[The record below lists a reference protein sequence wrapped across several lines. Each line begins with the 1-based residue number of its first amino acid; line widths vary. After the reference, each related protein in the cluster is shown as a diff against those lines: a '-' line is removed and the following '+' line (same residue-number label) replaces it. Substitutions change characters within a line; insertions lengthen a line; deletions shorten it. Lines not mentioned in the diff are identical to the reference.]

1 MAIDTGLAITCAD
14 LQATG
19 GIKRILIRAWTDTDI
34 VAYGTT
40 PATHTITSILSAT
53 GVDADWGVYEFKNET
68 PALTI
73 SATKE
78 MGSTAFECGLSFF
91 LPKLEYLKFNLIES
105 ITNSCL
111 MVIAVDT
118 NDNAFVL
125 GASEK
130 YENEA
135 TGKQSRSQTFAQLAT
150 VEGGTGAAYS
160 DESGITISLMARQF
174 EMPRQYVVPAP
185 SSTTGI
191 IVAADGLTATTD

>member
-19 GIKRILIRAWTDTDI
+19 GIKRILIRAWTDDD
-34 VAYGTT
+34 VVLYGTT
-40 PATHTITSILSAT
+40 PATHTITSIKDLAA
-53 GVDADWGVYEFKNET
+53 DAAWGVYEFKNET

-91 LPKLEYLKFNLIES
+91 LPKLEYLKFNIIES

-125 GASEK
+125 GVSEK
-130 YENEA
+130 YEN
-135 TGKQSRSQTFAQLAT
+135 QSNPSRNQTYAQLAT
-150 VEGGTGAAYS
+150 VEGGTGAAYA

-174 EMPRQYVVPAP
+174 EMPRQYVP
-185 SSTTGI
+185 SATGI
-191 IVAADGLTATTD
+191 TVAADGLTATTD

>member
-40 PATHTITSILSAT
+40 PATHTITSILSDTAT
-53 GVDADWGVYEFKNET
+53 DATWGVYEFKNET

-130 YENEA
+130 YENESNP
-135 TGKQSRSQTFAQLAT
+135 SRNQTYAQLAT

-174 EMPRQYVVPAP
+174 EMPRQYVVTAPAV
-185 SSTTGI
+185 GI
-191 IVAADGLTATTD
+191 TVASDGLTATTD

>member
-19 GIKRILIRAWTDTDI
+19 GIKRILIRAWADGDDVDYST
-34 VAYGTT
+34 VAGQ
-40 PATHTITSILSAT
+40 HTITKIVDTGAAT
-53 GVDADWGVYEFKNET
+53 ATWGVYEFKNET

-91 LPKLEYLKFNLIES
+91 LPKLEYLKFNIIES

-111 MVIAVDT
+111 MVIAVDN

-130 YENEA
+130 YEN
-135 TGKQSRSQTFAQLAT
+135 QSKSSRNQTFAQLAT

-174 EMPRQYVVPAP
+174 EMPRQYVP
-185 SSTTGI
+185 SATGI
-191 IVAADGLTATTD
+191 TVAADGLTATTD

>member
-40 PATHTITSILSAT
+40 PATHTITSILSDTAT
-53 GVDADWGVYEFKNET
+53 DATWGVYEFKNET

-125 GASEK
+125 GVSEK
-130 YENEA
+130 YENESSS
-135 TGKQSRSQTFAQLAT
+135 SRNQTYAQLAT

-174 EMPRQYVVPAP
+174 EMPRQYVVASPLLGIVVAP
-185 SSTTGI
+185 
-191 IVAADGLTATTD
+191 DGLTATTD

>member
-40 PATHTITSILSAT
+40 PATHTITSILSDTAT
-53 GVDADWGVYEFKNET
+53 DATWGVYEFKNET

-91 LPKLEYLKFNLIES
+91 LPKLEYLKFNIIES

-125 GASEK
+125 GVSEK
-130 YENEA
+130 YEN
-135 TGKQSRSQTFAQLAT
+135 QSNPSRNQTFAQLAT

-174 EMPRQYVVPAP
+174 EMPRQYVP
-185 SSTTGI
+185 SATGI
-191 IVAADGLTATTD
+191 TVAADGLTATTD

>member
-1 MAIDTGLAITCAD
+1 MAIDTGLAIVCDD

-19 GIKRILIRAWTDTDI
+19 GIKRILIRAWADGDTI
-34 VAYGTT
+34 VYG
-40 PATHTITSILSAT
+40 AAGQHTITSIQDT
-53 GVDADWGVYEFKNET
+53 GAVNADWGVYEFKNET

-73 SATKE
+73 TATKE

-91 LPKLEYLKFNLIES
+91 LPKLEQLKFNLIES

-125 GASEK
+125 GVSEK
-130 YENEA
+130 YQNEA
-135 TGKQSRSQTFAQLAT
+135 TGKQSRSQTYAQLGG

-174 EMPRQYVVPAP
+174 EMPRQYVVTSPAV
-185 SSTTGI
+185 GI
-191 IVAADGLTATTD
+191 TVAADGLTATTD

>member
-34 VAYGTT
+34 VAYG
-40 PATHTITSILSAT
+40 AAGAHTITSILSAAT
-53 GVDADWGVYEFKNET
+53 TEADWGVYEFKNET

-125 GASEK
+125 GVSEK
-130 YENEA
+130 YENESLS
-135 TGKQSRSQTFAQLAT
+135 SRNQTYAQLAT

-174 EMPRQYVVPAP
+174 EMPRQYVP
-185 SSTTGI
+185 SATGI
-191 IVAADGLTATTD
+191 TVAADGLTATTD

>member
-40 PATHTITSILSAT
+40 PATHTITSILSDTAT
-53 GVDADWGVYEFKNET
+53 DATWGVYEFKNET

-125 GASEK
+125 GVSEK
-130 YENEA
+130 YEN
-135 TGKQSRSQTFAQLAT
+135 QSNPSRNQTYAQLAT
-150 VEGGTGAAYS
+150 VEGGTGAAYA

-174 EMPRQYVVPAP
+174 EMPRQYVVTAPAV
-185 SSTTGI
+185 GI
-191 IVAADGLTATTD
+191 VVDSDGLTATTD

>member
-19 GIKRILIRAWTDTDI
+19 GIKRILIRAWTADD
-34 VAYGTT
+34 VVLYGTT
-40 PATHTITSILSAT
+40 PATHTITSIKDLAA
-53 GVDADWGVYEFKNET
+53 DAAWGVYEFKNET

-125 GASEK
+125 GVSEK
-130 YENEA
+130 YENESVS
-135 TGKQSRSQTFAQLAT
+135 SRNQTFAQLAT

-174 EMPRQYVVPAP
+174 EMPRQYVP
-185 SSTTGI
+185 SATGI
-191 IVAADGLTATTD
+191 VVAADGLTATTD

>member
-34 VAYGTT
+34 VAYG
-40 PATHTITSILSAT
+40 AAGAHTITSILSAAT
-53 GVDADWGVYEFKNET
+53 TEADWGVYEFKNET

-91 LPKLEYLKFNLIES
+91 LPKLEYLKFNIIES

-125 GASEK
+125 GVSEK
-130 YENEA
+130 YENESVS
-135 TGKQSRSQTFAQLAT
+135 SRNQTFAQLAT

-174 EMPRQYVVPAP
+174 EMPRQYVP
-185 SSTTGI
+185 SATGI
-191 IVAADGLTATTD
+191 TVAADGLTATTD